1 MQLVVTPQGHLLT
14 IYTEAISLPALGQ
27 MTISRGSH
35 VEPTSDGRW
44 SADLSPVDGPCL
56 GPFLLRSEALAAEV
70 AWLEAHWLVGG
81 RT

>member
-35 VEPTSDGRW
+35 VEPDERGQW
-44 SADLSPVDGPCL
+44 VCDLSPVSGPTL
-56 GPFLLRSEALAAEV
+56 GPFGSRSEALTAEV
-70 AWLEAHWLVGG
+70 AWLSQHWLLP
-81 RT
+81 TA